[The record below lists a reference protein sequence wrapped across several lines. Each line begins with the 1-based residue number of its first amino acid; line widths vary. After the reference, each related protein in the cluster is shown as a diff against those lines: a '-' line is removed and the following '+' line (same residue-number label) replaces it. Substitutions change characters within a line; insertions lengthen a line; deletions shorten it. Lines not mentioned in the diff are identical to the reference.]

1 MPDSV
6 APTLT
11 YTRILQAPRELVFRC
26 MLDPKHLTQF
36 WGPAGTHA
44 PLSGITVDARPGG
57 VFETQMLAD
66 DGQASY
72 TMRAVFDEI
81 LEPERIAWTEP
92 SSGMQSISTFV
103 ALDAHRTQVTIEQ
116 RNAPAPFH
124 DPQARAGFAT
134 SLDRFEA
141 YTTTLRTAGAA

>member
-1 MPDSV
+1 MS
-6 APTLT
+6 T
-11 YTRILQAPRELVFRC
+11 
-26 MLDPKHLTQF
+26 
-36 WGPAGTHA
+36 

-66 DGQASY
+66 NGQGPY
-72 TMRAVFDEI
+72 TMKAVFDEI

-92 SSGMQSISTFV
+92 ESGMQSISTFV
-103 ALDAHRTQVTIEQ
+103 ALDANRTQVTIEQ
-116 RNAPAPFH
+116 RNAPVMFH

-141 YTTTLRTAGAA
+141 YATSLHAAGAA